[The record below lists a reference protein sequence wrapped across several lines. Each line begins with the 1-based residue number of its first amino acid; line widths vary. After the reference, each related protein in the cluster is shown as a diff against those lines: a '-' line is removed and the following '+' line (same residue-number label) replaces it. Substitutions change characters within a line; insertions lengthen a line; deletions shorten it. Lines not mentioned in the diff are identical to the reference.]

1 MNRLLRDY
9 LMQPIVEFTEKERTQ
24 QAAEKEKARLAKEN
38 DPKRRKWGTAGTT
51 TESTTE
57 STEKVLDLAVVFEH
71 QRMRVGGGLPLKQRT
86 TNDVVD
92 TMMKGGEGGK
102 GGKGGKG
109 RYMWVTVVQKD
120 THFDIEATTQKQ
132 PSDSGEVAATTATAA
147 ATATTAATATIAATA
162 TTATADHTY
171 KGRITFHEIN
181 QLVQRC
187 PMLNMRRLT
196 RRVLLTRLLTL
207 CTLNTNTAAEIDEPK
222 GKPNGKPKGKHK
234 NTKRGQRTRRHV
246 SASGRKLICPHG
258 RERHL
263 CRECHTCSIGLG
275 TVSFIFFFSDNIIWT
290 TLFIFS
296 DNFIHFPDNI
306 IFPQHLFLT
315 DNNIYFFRT
324 TYISSGQHYFS

>member
-1 MNRLLRDY
+1 LIDFQWRRYASTKNETFLVNRLLRDY
-9 LMQPIVEFTEKERTQ
+9 LMQPIVDFTEKERTQ

-51 TESTTE
+51 TEST
-57 STEKVLDLAVVFEH
+57 EKVRDLAVVFEH

-86 TNDVVD
+86 TNDVVG

-132 PSDSGEVAATTATAA
+132 PSDSGEVAATTATTA
-147 ATATTAATATIAATA
+147 ATATTATA

-275 TVSFIFFFSDNIIWT
+275 TVSFIFFFFEQHYLDN
-290 TLFIFS
+290 L
-296 DNFIHFPDNI
+296 IHF
-306 IFPQHLFLT
+306 F
-315 DNNIYFFRT
+315 
-324 TYISSGQHYFS
+324 GQFYSFS

>member
-1 MNRLLRDY
+1 
-9 LMQPIVEFTEKERTQ
+9 
-24 QAAEKEKARLAKEN
+24 
-38 DPKRRKWGTAGTT
+38 
-51 TESTTE
+51 
-57 STEKVLDLAVVFEH
+57 
-71 QRMRVGGGLPLKQRT
+71 MRVGGGLPLKQRT

-92 TMMKGGEGGK
+92 TMMKGGEGGEGGK

-132 PSDSGEVAATTATAA
+132 PSDSGEVAATTATTA
-147 ATATTAATATIAATA
+147 ATATTATA

-222 GKPNGKPKGKHK
+222 GKPNGKPKGQHK

-275 TVSFIFFFSDNIIWT
+275 TVSFIFFFFSNNIIWT

-296 DNFIHFPDNI
+296 DTLIHFPDNI
-306 IFPQHLFLT
+306 IFPQHLFLP
-315 DNNIYFFRT
+315 DNNIYFFPTTLFFHNIYFFRT
-324 TYISSGQHYFS
+324 TTLLLPDNIIISS

>member
-24 QAAEKEKARLAKEN
+24 QAAEKEKARLTKEN

-147 ATATTAATATIAATA
+147 ATATTATA

-222 GKPNGKPKGKHK
+222 GKPKGKHK

-275 TVSFIFFFSDNIIWT
+275 TVSFIFFFSKT
-290 TLFIFS
+290 TLFGQPYSFS
-296 DNFIHFPDNI
+296 
-306 IFPQHLFLT
+306 
-315 DNNIYFFRT
+315 
-324 TYISSGQHYFS
+324 